1 MRDRYEQRSYQ
12 RLMALKALS
21 IDTADL
27 ERETQQRVEALRSAL
42 EKEVRVAYPS
52 SRQKRA
58 PLGKAPQPTNH
69 AETKENGASRKA
81 TVHTT
86 FQTSTATG
94 LVQLDREERRLTRN
108 KQRTEEMRQIEK
120 KRKPRAAKLKK
131 KQEPRKRIKDS
142 PKGTLEPK
150 EKLPRAVKKEPGT
163 PVASGGSQKR
173 RGKRKKKIL
182 VTQKKSADQQIIW
195 RVDRIEE
202 MELRGNKIY
211 YLIKWEGFPP
221 EANSWEPAENILDPS
236 LIHAFNRRKKKK
248 KA

>member
-1 MRDRYEQRSYQ
+1 
-12 RLMALKALS
+12 
-21 IDTADL
+21 
-27 ERETQQRVEALRSAL
+27 
-42 EKEVRVAYPS
+42 
-52 SRQKRA
+52 
-58 PLGKAPQPTNH
+58 
-69 AETKENGASRKA
+69 
-81 TVHTT
+81 
-86 FQTSTATG
+86 
-94 LVQLDREERRLTRN
+94 
-108 KQRTEEMRQIEK
+108 
-120 KRKPRAAKLKK
+120 
-131 KQEPRKRIKDS
+131 
-142 PKGTLEPK
+142 LEPK